1 MHESGEIGTPAIG
14 NPTEATTIL
23 IKKWI
28 DDLNALLKEY
38 ARADR
43 T

>member
-1 MHESGEIGTPAIG
+1 MSTGAAANGGT
-14 NPTEATTIL
+14 TEATTTR
-23 IKKWI
+23 IKKCI
-28 DDLNALLKEY
+28 DELNALLKEY